1 VTTQRRLRLL
11 VDVTQFA
18 SWPATSGVQRVLRH
32 FVSEWRSDYLDAAFG
47 FVDGDRYVTG
57 HLCDLA
63 SVVASTFETG
73 SVMEIPDIESR
84 SEAVRG
90 ALRSGGRA
98 VATSNLEGSF
108 DAYLLP
114 EPTLSRA
121 SLNAAIGLLRSQRTT
136 PFFIHYDALP
146 LTHPHLYP
154 RGADADAAMTR
165 YHRVL
170 ARAKNVAFISE
181 NARATFESRIAR
193 RQIANAAVVRPGAD
207 GLRRTDPSSPR
218 RPTFVAIGTIEP
230 RKRHRLLLATFEELW
245 RSGRDYALVVI
256 GGRGWERP
264 DLFDLLAEYTR
275 AHQVEWIDRA
285 RDQDISAALA
295 RSSGLVFLSDAE
307 GYGLPPLEAL
317 ALGCPVV
324 VASGLPALESLPSNG
339 QIRLDDITVAAIR
352 RALETLADPDQN
364 ALYRAATR
372 ELNLPTWSRFAQD
385 IESWI
390 AGTLEV
396 ATGRAPHR

>member
-1 VTTQRRLRLL
+1 MSTKRRPRLL
-11 VDVTQFA
+11 VDVTQFV

-32 FVSEWRSDYLDAAFG
+32 LVGEWRFDYVDADFG
-47 FVDGDRYVTG
+47 FVDGDRYITG
-57 HLCDLA
+57 HLSDFA
-63 SVVASTFETG
+63 GFVASTFETG
-73 SVMEIPDIESR
+73 IVMELSAIESR
-84 SEAVRG
+84 SDTVRG
-90 ALRSGGRA
+90 ALRSHARA
-98 VATSNLEGSF
+98 VSTSDVEGRF

-114 EPTLSRA
+114 EPTLNRA
-121 SLNAAIGLLRSQRTT
+121 SLNAAIGLLASKRTT

-154 RGADADAAMTR
+154 RGADADAAVTR

-170 ARAKNVAFISE
+170 ARAQNVAFISE

-193 RQIANAAVVRPGAD
+193 RQIANSAVARPGAD
-207 GLRRTDPSSPR
+207 GLRRTDPSPPP

-230 RKRHRLLLATFEELW
+230 RKRHRLLLDTFEELW
-245 RSGRDYALVVI
+245 RSGRNYALIVI
-256 GGRGWERP
+256 GGRGWERA
-264 DLFDLLAEYTR
+264 DLLERLTAHRR
-275 AHQVEWIDRA
+275 AQQVEWIDHA
-285 RDQDISAALA
+285 GDQDISMALA

-324 VASGLPALESLPSNG
+324 VASGLPALESLPSSG

-390 AGTLEV
+390 AETLEDS
-396 ATGRAPHR
+396 TRRAPHK